1 MEKTIVSYGS
11 LGEAQKAEAV
21 ELFLVGFGRFMTFS
35 KDEALKRKLFL
46 EILDPDWFFCCLEGE
61 KVLGLMGLGTR
72 EKRPIYFKPEL
83 CRALFGER
91 KGRLISRQMNAVFQS
106 RAVSGA
112 RDLYLDT
119 LVTAPAARR
128 QGIAAALLERAC
140 ALGNFDALYT
150 EVFSKNENARR
161 FYETQGFVTVKKER
175 FSILR
180 LQGAG
185 YPVKMRK
192 TLPGAGEGE
201 AEGTNRIC
209 PPGAPGQ
216 A

>member
-1 MEKTIVSYGS
+1 MEKSIVSYGS
-11 LGEAQKAEAV
+11 LSETQKAEAV

-35 KDEALKRKLFL
+35 KDEALKRRLFL

-72 EKRPIYFKPEL
+72 EKRPIDFKPEL

-91 KGRLISRQMNAVFQS
+91 KGSLISRQMNAVFQS

-128 QGIAAALLERAC
+128 QGVAAALLEQAR
-140 ALGNFDALYT
+140 ALGDYDALYT
-150 EVFSKNENARR
+150 EVFSKNENALR
-161 FYETQGFVTVKKER
+161 FYETQGFSTVKKER

-185 YPVKMRK
+185 YPIKMKKEIVRAAS
-192 TLPGAGEGE
+192 L
-201 AEGTNRIC
+201 
-209 PPGAPGQ
+209 
-216 A
+216 

>member
-11 LGEAQKAEAV
+11 LSEAQKAEAV

-128 QGIAAALLERAC
+128 QGIAAALLERVC
-140 ALGNFDALYT
+140 ALGILTLFIRKSFPKTRTPAGSTRPRAL
-150 EVFSKNENARR
+150 
-161 FYETQGFVTVKKER
+161 
-175 FSILR
+175 
-180 LQGAG
+180 
-185 YPVKMRK
+185 
-192 TLPGAGEGE
+192 
-201 AEGTNRIC
+201 
-209 PPGAPGQ
+209 
-216 A
+216 